1 MSDMTLRARFKKSTF
16 GENLFD
22 ILDILLMLVFVVIIL
37 YPILNLFATSVSD
50 DGPILRGEVTF
61 YPKGFDLE
69 GYKLIMTNPH
79 ILRSFWNSIVVSLT
93 GCVCSLLTTSLAAYP
108 LAFSDFY
115 GKKVYNM
122 MVLITM
128 WFSGGIIPTYMVV
141 RTLGLI
147 DKLPVLVLV
156 PLIGA
161 YNVIILS
168 SFFRSIPASLHESAV
183 LDGANDFTVLFR
195 IVLPLSKPALAT
207 VALWIIVRHWN
218 DFMSPLMYLT
228 DFNKYTMQ
236 LVLRDIVLTSSSSMY
251 DLMAQ
256 TSEGGVAAISE
267 QLKSAVLTFSM
278 VPMLILYPFL
288 QKYFTK
294 GIMIGA
300 VKG

>member
-1 MSDMTLRARFKKSTF
+1 MGAAIKRFRRGSI

-22 ILDILLMLVFVVIIL
+22 ILNLLLMIVLALIIL
-37 YPILNLFATSVSD
+37 YPLLNLMATSVSD

-69 GYKLIMTNPH
+69 GYKMIAGNQH
-79 ILRSFWNSIVVSLT
+79 ILRSFGNSILVALV
-93 GCVCSLLTTSLAAYP
+93 GCVCSLFFTCLASYP
-108 LAFSDFY
+108 LVFSDFY
-115 GKKVYNM
+115 GKKIYNM
-122 MVLITM
+122 MILITM

-141 RTLGLI
+141 RSLGLI
-147 DKLPVLVLV
+147 DKLPVLVIV

-161 YNVIILS
+161 YNVIVLS
-168 SFFRSIPASLHESAV
+168 SFFRSIPFSLYESAII
-183 LDGANDFTVLFR
+183 DGANDFTILFR
-195 IVLPLSKPALAT
+195 IVIPLSKAALAT
-207 VALWIIVRHWN
+207 ISLWVIVMHWN

-228 DFNKYTMQ
+228 DFKKFTMQ
-236 LVLRDIVLTSSSSMY
+236 LVLRDIVLTSSTAMY
-251 DLMAQ
+251 ELMSQ

-278 VPMLILYPFL
+278 VPMLLLYPFL